1 MDKLIQTGK
10 CSIIYGNFHGK
21 PNQELFRC
29 SRELDDEE
37 IPRYVN
43 ENRCLLGFEADTD
56 TENLTDSARY
66 AGYFRLYFCGRW
78 YGRWMESKNVDDYD
92 CAGVETIINWL
103 NENFPKGCS
112 WDMKEYLEQFPTW
125 GVENRYLL
133 TPLYSKHYKIL
144 FDTTYGNMDYPVRI
158 YLYK

>member
-92 CAGVETIINWL
+92 CAGVAN
-103 NENFPKGCS
+103 
-112 WDMKEYLEQFPTW
+112 
-125 GVENRYLL
+125 VLL
-133 TPLYSKHYKIL
+133 SRKSVRTGIALCAISLITTHLPRKI
-144 FDTTYGNMDYPVRI
+144 
-158 YLYK
+158 